1 MRRLA
6 FAALIFLLLAS
17 LMFMRGGNVECVRTS
32 SAVLY
37 DDISDGYVDSNG
49 IVYSIYPQMSLG
61 DWNTNAY
68 AACFVKF
75 NLSGISG
82 TLSSATLGFYVPRS
96 IHDNITNSVNPLTN
110 IGLGDCQVIHITDY
124 GTLDASDLFATSI
137 GNDPGVLLGS
147 TSTPNIGY
155 VSINVKTAMQDDIN
169 HGRPWSTFMLKMS
182 TNTDSDDRN
191 DYWVFWTYEYGDTA
205 KQPYIGY
212 ELEPGSSI
220 YQGDLILQGNNVT
233 IIEGEFNINGSIIVE
248 ENATL
253 ILRNG
258 VVNFTQT
265 SSRQLNITLRNPVN
279 GHPRLKASNVTLT
292 SKQEFPIYL
301 NQNST
306 ADISDSALR
315 KTTTLQYDDS
325 VMNIHSSSTEYAL
338 WSYGSSSLNVSD
350 STIWSMMIYG
360 SSSLPIIN
368 STVNSLCIAPYSV
381 NCTISRLKP
390 DLFAHWNFIS
400 NCSVDIL
407 PGGTAPNVTLIE
419 SRVNSWRFGLY
430 GTSTVTVADSTIS
443 DFSAFGSTFLRII
456 DSANTF
462 DLYARQSA
470 VVWLINSTYHSISGI
485 DDSASI
491 NIAWY
496 LNVHAVDSNGANVP
510 SANVTASLQ
519 NATLAES
526 DVTDSDG
533 WARLALVEKTMN
545 DTGEYP
551 AGNYTLKAAYETYSN
566 STTVN
571 MTENKQITLS
581 MPIVI
586 PEFQSLL
593 VVPLC
598 MLATLIV
605 VIVYR
610 RKLASAK
617 LPGKMEN
624 ALTCMD

>member
-1 MRRLA
+1 
-6 FAALIFLLLAS
+6 
-17 LMFMRGGNVECVRTS
+17 
-32 SAVLY
+32 
-37 DDISDGYVDSNG
+37 
-49 IVYSIYPQMSLG
+49 
-61 DWNTNAY
+61 
-68 AACFVKF
+68 
-75 NLSGISG
+75 
-82 TLSSATLGFYVPRS
+82 
-96 IHDNITNSVNPLTN
+96 
-110 IGLGDCQVIHITDY
+110 
-124 GTLDASDLFATSI
+124 

-155 VSINVKTAMQDDIN
+155 VSIDVKTAMQEDIN
-169 HGRPWSTFMLKMS
+169 NGRPWSAFMLKMS

-191 DYWVFWTYEYGDTA
+191 DYWVFWTYEYGDTT

-265 SSRQLNITLRNPVN
+265 SFRQLNITLRNPVS
-279 GHPRLKASNVTLT
+279 GRPRLKASNVTLT

-350 STIWSMMIYG
+350 STIGSMMIYG
-360 SSSLPIIN
+360 SSTLPIIN

-390 DLFAHWNFIS
+390 GLFGHWNFIS

-430 GTSTVTVADSTIS
+430 GTSTITVADSTIS
-443 DFSAFGSTFLRII
+443 DFSVFGSTFLRIS

-485 DDSASI
+485 DESASI

-510 SANVTASLQ
+510 SANVTASIQ

-526 DVTDSDG
+526 EVTDSDG

-581 MPIVI
+581 IPFVI
-586 PEFQSLL
+586 PEYQSLL

-605 VIVYR
+605 VIVYK
-610 RKLASAK
+610 RKRSV
-617 LPGKMEN
+617 
-624 ALTCMD
+624 